1 MSLSAQGLSS
11 SRPRI
16 QVLDFIRLVAMLL
29 MIQGHTLDAFVNP
42 AHMDFNTLPWQLWM
56 HLRGLTAP
64 LFLMVSG
71 AASVLGIRYE
81 QDGRISRALLR
92 RRSIMGLTVIAIGY
106 LMVFPANRLADLRW
120 VSTDVWRVC
129 LQVNILQLN
138 GVTLLVLT
146 ALLPFTPTIR
156 RYAAWS
162 LGLGFLILVL
172 APIAFAIDWF
182 RWLPEG
188 LAAYLSFNHGSLFP
202 LFPASAYM
210 FLGVGLGAL
219 LLETPEER
227 RVRVFRLA
235 CLTGSAVLMLLSM
248 AAEHIPA
255 QWLPL
260 HDAYKAGYAY
270 TLLRVGFTLLI
281 FGLLAWI
288 AELYPRLAAACAPMG
303 RKSLYVYVGHIAL
316 IYGTPW
322 TLGLVTGRFHALS
335 IGAGALFVL
344 VVGGITFAAI
354 LIWDWTRNRSE
365 AIGSFIHASIVFALA
380 YALVF

>member
-1 MSLSAQGLSS
+1 MSISAQGPSS
-11 SRPRI
+11 SRPRVH
-16 QVLDFIRLVAMLL
+16 VLDFIRLVAMLL

-42 AHMDFNTLPWQLWM
+42 SHMNLDAFPWQTWL

-92 RRSIMGLTVIAIGY
+92 RRLSMGLTVVAIGY
-106 LMVFPANRLADLRW
+106 LMVFPASRIADLWW
-120 VSTDVWRVC
+120 VSADVWRGF

-138 GVTLLVLT
+138 GVTLLLLT
-146 ALLPFTPTIR
+146 ALLAFTRSIR

-162 LGLGFLILVL
+162 LGLGLLILIL
-172 APIAFAIDWF
+172 APIVFSIDWF

-188 LAAYLSFNHGSLFP
+188 LAAYLSFGHGSLFP

-219 LLETPEER
+219 LMEAPAEQ

-235 CLTGSAVLMLLSM
+235 CLTASAALLLLAM
-248 AAEHIPA
+248 AAEH
-255 QWLPL
+255 LPVNL
-260 HDAYKAGYAY
+260 FPVHDAYKAGHAY
-270 TLLRVGFTLLI
+270 TLLRAGFGLLI
-281 FGLLAWI
+281 FGLLAWL
-288 AELYPRLAAACAPMG
+288 AEVFPRLAEACAPLG
-303 RKSLYVYVGHIAL
+303 RKSLYVYVGHLAL

-322 TLGLVTGRFHALS
+322 TPGIVSGRFHALAVGE
-335 IGAGALFVL
+335 GAVFIPL
-344 VVGGITFAAI
+344 VGGLTFGAI
-354 LIWDWTRNRSE
+354 LLWDWTRNRSRS
-365 AIGSFIHASIVFALA
+365 IGTLVHASAVFALA

>member
-1 MSLSAQGLSS
+1 MFRSAQGPSS

-16 QVLDFIRLVAMLL
+16 YLLDFIRLVALLL

-42 AHMDFNTLPWQLWM
+42 ARMDLDTFHWQTWV

-106 LMVFPANRLADLRW
+106 LMVFPANRIADLRW
-120 VSTDVWRVC
+120 VSADVWRGF

-138 GVTLLVLT
+138 GVTLLLLT
-146 ALLPFTPTIR
+146 ALLAFTRTIR
-156 RYAAWS
+156 RYATWS
-162 LGLGFLILVL
+162 LGLGFLILLL
-172 APIAFAIDWF
+172 APIVFSIDWS

-219 LLETPEER
+219 LLETSEEK

-235 CLTGSAVLMLLSM
+235 CLTASAALMLLSM
-248 AAEHIPA
+248 AAQHIPA
-255 QWLPL
+255 HLFPV
-260 HDAYKAGYAY
+260 HDAYKAGHAY
-270 TLLRVGFTLLI
+270 TLLRVGFALLI

-288 AELYPRLAAACAPMG
+288 TEIYPRLVAACAPLG
-303 RKSLYVYVGHIAL
+303 RKSLYVYVGHLAL

-322 TLGLVTGRFHALS
+322 TPGIVTGRFHSLS
-335 IGAGALFVL
+335 IGDGALFVL
-344 VVGGITFAAI
+344 VVGGVTFGAI
-354 LIWDWTRNRSE
+354 LVWDWIRNRSKS
-365 AIGSFIHASIVFALA
+365 IGTLVHASAVFALA